1 MIYGIKKPPGAYK
14 LSFHVASGN
23 GQMGCHLL
31 ALGDS
36 LQC

>member
-1 MIYGIKKPPGAYK
+1 MIYEIKKPPGVYK